1 MTTKTIKILYWV
13 LLGLFCLFHIFD
25 AIGGL
30 SMAQAGID
38 AMHAMGYP
46 AYLMPFLAVL
56 KLLGAAAL
64 LQNKFTR
71 IKEWA
76 FAGFTFTLIG
86 ASVSHMCTDRNPLF
100 IVLPIVF
107 LAIPFVVYSCWRK
120 LNQVQVRAV

>member
-13 LLGLFCLFHIFD
+13 LLGLFCLFHLFD

-38 AMHAMGYP
+38 AMHAMNYP
-46 AYLMPFLAVL
+46 VYLMPFLAVL
-56 KLLGAAAL
+56 KLLGIAAL
-64 LQNKFTR
+64 LQNKFAR

-86 ASVSHMCTDRNPLF
+86 ASVSHLYTDRNPLF
-100 IVLPIVF
+100 IVLPMVF
-107 LAIPFVVYSCWRK
+107 LAILFVVYACWRK
-120 LNQVQVRAV
+120 LSPAQTLTA